1 MKNNATVPSLSID
14 GWVNTPLRSADYLFS
29 HLFLS
34 DYSQSYIYYTHVK
47 SIPYLIYK
55 NQEAIPNLIRDV
67 KNMVDTYFGQYY
79 DQVNCEVTA
88 NQPVGTSVTLNIFLE
103 LIDDNVTYTLNKVIE
118 FSDSKV
124 KQIIDV
130 NNG

>member
-34 DYSQSYIYYTHVK
+34 DYSQSYLYFTHVK
-47 SIPYLIYK
+47 SIPYLVYK
-55 NQEAIPNLIRDV
+55 DQDSIPDLITDV
-67 KNMVDTYFGQYY
+67 KNMIDIYFGQYY
-79 DQVNCEVTA
+79 DQVNSEVTA
-88 NQPVGTSVTLNIFLE
+88 DQPDGTSVTLNIFLE
-103 LIDDNVTYTLNKVIE
+103 LIDDNVTYSLNKVIE
-118 FSDSKV
+118 FGESKV